1 MTASI
6 HKYKFSAQAL
16 ITVEHDAVLQDN
28 KIPMCQQKDLDSACS
43 VDSEAVLKKKSTYT
57 LSLF

>member
-6 HKYKFSAQAL
+6 HAYKFSAQPL
-16 ITVEHDAVLQDN
+16 ITVKHDAVLQDN
-28 KIPMCQQKDLDSACS
+28 KIPTCQQKDLDSACF
-43 VDSEAVLKKKSTYT
+43 VDSEAILKKKPTYT